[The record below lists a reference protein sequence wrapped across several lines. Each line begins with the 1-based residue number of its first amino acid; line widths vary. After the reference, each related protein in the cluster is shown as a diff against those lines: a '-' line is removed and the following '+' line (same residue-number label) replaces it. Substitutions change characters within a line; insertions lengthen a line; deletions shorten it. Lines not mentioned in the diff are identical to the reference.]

1 MLDRRHFLKAAAASA
16 TLAAPR
22 LARAAD
28 QRVLKFVP
36 QADLAILDPICTTA
50 TVTRNHAFLVFDT
63 LYGQDNAYRAQ
74 PQMAEGAVSEN
85 DGKLWKI
92 MLRPGLTFHDGE
104 KVLARDCV
112 ASLARWG
119 KRDAFG

>member
-1 MLDRRHFLKAAAASA
+1 MLHRRHFLKTAAAA

-36 QADLAILDPICTTA
+36 QADLAVLDPVWTTA

-63 LYGQDNAYRAQ
+63 LFGQDSSYGVV
-74 PQMAEGAVSEN
+74 PQMAAGAVTEN
-85 DGKLWKI
+85 DGRMFITLKPLGQRTATADQVI
-92 MLRPGLTFHDGE
+92 
-104 KVLARDCV
+104 ARLDK
-112 ASLARWG
+112 AL
-119 KRDAFG
+119 